1 MSVWDEDLDLQS
13 CWGWTDLSSYSSAAS
28 DSEKEQQI
36 LSGIMSRRSL
46 RLDDGL
52 LDRSLP
58 LSSASFSVGGGGWRN
73 ARSLKSH
80 RSQQHSASCSE
91 SLLLSTP
98 CKLAGQPPLLN
109 SSLHSVASD
118 ASLLSSLLDESSVQE
133 TTLVDTFWGLDHDV
147 DPKESTVIAEQ
158 TLLADRTL
166 IGSDGRCPKHPVQTL
181 SRVYCKD
188 CELSSD
194 RREAVASYCSSSKYT
209 PASLTGPGP
218 SEPGGQETST
228 IYSRDRSRKSRT
240 DVLRLWLDSSLPCVR
255 RAAAC
260 CVSVLTHTW
269 QVCRALASQVHARTA
284 HRRGGRSGRCGVM
297 NLRESST
304 NQKELQPSGS
314 LCDDCEG
321 KRRSDT
327 DDAVSSPSASWSS
340 VASCLLGLMWSA
352 AVFTA
357 SCLWRLTL
365 RAAAAIWPLTKEIC
379 SASRSAARS
388 AGKTAVVAYRWLN
401 GRWHPMT
408 AGFLRTRSPLTL
420 LLVLLPLLL
429 LFSLCSFGP
438 AGLQS
443 VNITEWRTAVSDVS
457 GLSSIY
463 SFMSP
468 QSQSAEGAVEE
479 SREVQP
485 YVELTYS
492 RPPPAETPSGE
503 EAPLA
508 PGSAV
513 KDEEEEEEE
522 EAEAAAE
529 SVRLVRLEQSLTALW
544 ERVEAGGRRAEQRHR
559 EVARLYADLQGDG
572 EGLEPWLSGLLDRQ
586 LDQLRRQLDEER
598 LHRDQTRQQDLL
610 QQQSQTSR
618 LDQLELQLRT
628 LAAKTE
634 EVQRRHEA
642 AAVPTSPTTLPA
654 AVSVGV
660 DRLSHDAL
668 LAEVARLAAALE
680 DVRQHVEDLS
690 ECQGDGQ
697 QLDRIRQTVREK
709 TQTSLIITV
718 TVKTRRGFASS
729 AGPSQLQIS
738 AHVSAQVREEVRTLV
753 YGNQLAVRGG
763 ASGDDDAGLPE
774 SLLRWLSQQY
784 VTGADLKASLASL
797 ELSILQNISLQLEQ
811 RRSEETVREA
821 VLHATGAA
829 GAAVTTEDVRVIVEN
844 ALRLF
849 SQDRTGL
856 ADYALESGGG
866 SVLST
871 RCSQT
876 YKTKA
881 ALLSLFGVPL
891 WYFSQSPRVVIQ
903 PDVHPGNCWAF
914 RGSAGFLVIRLSMKI
929 VPTAFSLE
937 HIPKALAP
945 SGTLLSAP
953 RDFSV
958 YGLDDE
964 SQERGTLL
972 GSYSYDQDGEALQ
985 TFSVAEQNDRAFQ
998 IIELQVSS
1006 NWGHQ
1011 EYTCMYRF
1019 RVHGTPED
1027 APETSI

>member
-314 LCDDCEG
+314 LC
-321 KRRSDT
+321 
-327 DDAVSSPSASWSS
+327 
-340 VASCLLGLMWSA
+340 
-352 AVFTA
+352 
-357 SCLWRLTL
+357 
-365 RAAAAIWPLTKEIC
+365 
-379 SASRSAARS
+379 
-388 AGKTAVVAYRWLN
+388 KTAVVAYRWLN

>member
-240 DVLRLWLDSSLPCVR
+240 
-255 RAAAC
+255 
-260 CVSVLTHTW
+260 
-269 QVCRALASQVHARTA
+269 
-284 HRRGGRSGRCGVM
+284 GRSGRCGVM

-314 LCDDCEG
+314 LC
-321 KRRSDT
+321 
-327 DDAVSSPSASWSS
+327 
-340 VASCLLGLMWSA
+340 
-352 AVFTA
+352 
-357 SCLWRLTL
+357 
-365 RAAAAIWPLTKEIC
+365 
-379 SASRSAARS
+379 
-388 AGKTAVVAYRWLN
+388 KTAVVAYRWLN

>member
-1 MSVWDEDLDLQS
+1 
-13 CWGWTDLSSYSSAAS
+13 
-28 DSEKEQQI
+28 
-36 LSGIMSRRSL
+36 
-46 RLDDGL
+46 
-52 LDRSLP
+52 
-58 LSSASFSVGGGGWRN
+58 
-73 ARSLKSH
+73 
-80 RSQQHSASCSE
+80 
-91 SLLLSTP
+91 
-98 CKLAGQPPLLN
+98 
-109 SSLHSVASD
+109 
-118 ASLLSSLLDESSVQE
+118 
-133 TTLVDTFWGLDHDV
+133 
-147 DPKESTVIAEQ
+147 
-158 TLLADRTL
+158 
-166 IGSDGRCPKHPVQTL
+166 
-181 SRVYCKD
+181 
-188 CELSSD
+188 
-194 RREAVASYCSSSKYT
+194 
-209 PASLTGPGP
+209 
-218 SEPGGQETST
+218 
-228 IYSRDRSRKSRT
+228 
-240 DVLRLWLDSSLPCVR
+240 
-255 RAAAC
+255 
-260 CVSVLTHTW
+260 
-269 QVCRALASQVHARTA
+269 
-284 HRRGGRSGRCGVM
+284 
-297 NLRESST
+297 
-304 NQKELQPSGS
+304 
-314 LCDDCEG
+314 
-321 KRRSDT
+321 
-327 DDAVSSPSASWSS
+327 
-340 VASCLLGLMWSA
+340 
-352 AVFTA
+352 
-357 SCLWRLTL
+357 
-365 RAAAAIWPLTKEIC
+365 
-379 SASRSAARS
+379 
-388 AGKTAVVAYRWLN
+388 
-401 GRWHPMT
+401 MT

-492 RPPPAETPSGE
+492 QPPPAETPSGE

-513 KDEEEEEEE
+513 KDEEEEE
-522 EAEAAAE
+522 EAAAE

-697 QLDRIRQTVREK
+697 QLDRIRQT
-709 TQTSLIITV
+709 
-718 TVKTRRGFASS
+718 
-729 AGPSQLQIS
+729 IS

>member
-240 DVLRLWLDSSLPCVR
+240 
-255 RAAAC
+255 
-260 CVSVLTHTW
+260 
-269 QVCRALASQVHARTA
+269 
-284 HRRGGRSGRCGVM
+284 GRSGRCGVM